1 GRDCDL
7 ARDWEKEHESVEMI
21 DGSSVYFHQPKFISY
36 ENNNGNIGENISG
49 TNTFMFTK
57 REQKEIMQNHPTKRK
72 KIDDYFPTYQYQQS
86 QDLNE
91 QQLDADLGNFEE
103 EHCFFDKENQPTEA
117 TVIKDIDNVFNEKF
131 NQSQNKTKKPVSQA
145 LSSSTTTTF
154 VAASTIANIG
164 RKKINIAQE
173 IFLGLRSWQIYLL
186 IKPFIKLSMLDAE
199 GLYNEIAG
207 GINNITA
214 RLPDDVKQYLEELLA
229 GDIVSALGKLDQ
241 PLADN
246 PSPLLLW
253 TREISCHFI
262 LYYHYGSLQVD
273 CNEKTWSTQTI
284 Y

>member
-246 PSPLLLW
+246 P
-253 TREISCHFI
+253 
-262 LYYHYGSLQVD
+262 
-273 CNEKTWSTQTI
+273 
-284 Y
+284 